1 MKLNIVENLKIIF
14 LLDSNEVKRNKIAK
28 YIIGKLEI
36 FKWINNN
43 DISQVLNKRLEMK
56 QIVKGIYSSHHVLI
70 SF

>member
-43 DISQVLNKRLEMK
+43 DIKPSIK
-56 QIVKGIYSSHHVLI
+56 
-70 SF
+70 